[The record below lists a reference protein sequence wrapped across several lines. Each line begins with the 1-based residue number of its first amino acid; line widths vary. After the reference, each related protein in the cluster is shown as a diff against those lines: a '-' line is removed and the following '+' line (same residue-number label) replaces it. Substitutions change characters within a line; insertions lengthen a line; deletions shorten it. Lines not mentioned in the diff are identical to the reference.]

1 MMDEFGRVSFQEAAD
16 TISSFMGTYALYE
29 KISILSSEEFAK
41 KVLDI
46 ICAEKNTYGL
56 HTQYQRMNNTIEL
69 LKHGVAQDD
78 LLQLL
83 NTQTEGIA
91 IGLIDLK

>member
-1 MMDEFGRVSFQEAAD
+1 MDESGRISFQEASDA
-16 TISSFMGTYALYE
+16 ISSFMYVYNLYE
-29 KISILSSEEFAK
+29 TISVLSSKEFAK
-41 KVLDI
+41 KVLEVI
-46 ICAEKNTYGL
+46 SAEKNNYGL
-56 HTQYQRMNNTIEL
+56 DKQYQRMNNTIEL

>member
-1 MMDEFGRVSFQEAAD
+1 MDEFGRVSFQEASDA
-16 TISSFMGTYALYE
+16 ISSFMYVYNLYE
-29 KISILSSEEFAK
+29 TISVLSSKEFAK
-41 KVLDI
+41 KVLEVI
-46 ICAEKNTYGL
+46 SAEKNNYGL
-56 HTQYQRMNNTIEL
+56 DKQYQRMNNTIEL